1 MYDTAKELFP
11 YCETASDLSREIAS
25 CIRLFGSSFKGL
37 TSDVPVSDV
46 SKLNDLCSYFYSP
59 DSDSD
64 VDSDLFQRWVNR
76 IYIELLTSKHF
87 LYYVC
92 DHPSTYEIQRKI
104 RLIQEFYKQLDYLR
118 LTEFFENQSQYY
130 ESDFVGDEP
139 LLSDAYNNSYCP
151 YFYDNVN
158 YSMESYKELVPY
170 KLFRADILKLS
181 QDRIKHK
188 YLNDKNKIFFD
199 C

>member
-1 MYDTAKELFP
+1 M
-11 YCETASDLSREIAS
+11 
-25 CIRLFGSSFKGL
+25 FGSSVKGL
-37 TSDVPVSDV
+37 TSDIPLSEV
-46 SKLNDLCSYFYSP
+46 SKLNKLCSYFYS
-59 DSDSD
+59 SDSD
-64 VDSDLFQRWVNR
+64 ADVESDIFQRWVNR
-76 IYIELLTSKHF
+76 IYIELLISKHF

-92 DHPSTYEIQRKI
+92 DHPTTYEINRKI
-104 RLIQEFYKQLDYLR
+104 RLIQNFYNRLDYLR
-118 LTEFFENQSQYY
+118 LTEFFESQCRYY

-151 YFYDNVN
+151 YFYDNVS

-170 KLFRADILKLS
+170 KLFRSDILKLS